1 MSTLSSNIVFF
12 TILVIGFVMIA
23 YGLVFKQHITVFT
36 TVGIVLVG
44 IGTIWILASEL
55 HPTLL
60 KMLYNNMDNN
70 PPIINTIP

>member
-1 MSTLSSNIVFF
+1 MSTLLLNIVFF
-12 TILVIGFVMIA
+12 TILVTGFVMIV
-23 YGLVFKQHITVFT
+23 YGLVFKQHIAVFT
-36 TVGIVLVG
+36 AVGIVLVG

-55 HPTLL
+55 HPILL